1 MGSNYS
7 RGGGVMFDLQDNEE
21 KTDLI
26 LEMWSEGW
34 ELNDM
39 STVIDEI
46 KGLHMGEKPLWK
58 FTQEEIDGE
67 YERALE
73 WKKDQEQE

>member
-1 MGSNYS
+1 
-7 RGGGVMFDLQDNEE
+7 MFDLQDNEE

-46 KGLHMGEKPLWK
+46 KGLHMGEKPMWK

-73 WKKDQEQE
+73 WKKELMWEQGKLEWEQE

>member
-1 MGSNYS
+1 
-7 RGGGVMFDLQDNEE
+7 
-21 KTDLI
+21 
-26 LEMWSEGW
+26 MWSEGW